1 MWESPVF
8 IQKRVKVQHQRGDKA
23 GLQSGGVRGQCPD
36 EGWPAANVFGLK
48 KKKEG
53 GKNSLVISQGWGT
66 PHRAGKPSSSLRSSE
81 LRTFQKY
88 KELLI
93 MFCLVGTSM
102 INSVQ
107 ALLVQ

>member
-1 MWESPVF
+1 MRNGQQQMFLVF
-8 IQKRVKVQHQRGDKA
+8 KKRGR
-23 GLQSGGVRGQCPD
+23 
-36 EGWPAANVFGLK
+36 
-48 KKKEG
+48 